1 MQSSSN
7 TNLLMFDQISSC
19 QIRMSKGR
27 LYGTYIR
34 EGAMSELWRH
44 DRPQELDLSKRHRL
58 RLLNLIGLCYS

>member
-19 QIRMSKGR
+19 QIRMSKGC

-34 EGAMSELWRH
+34 EGAMTELWQY
-44 DRPQELDLSKRHRL
+44 DRAQELDVSKRHRL
-58 RLLNLIGLCYS
+58 RLLNLLGLCYS